1 VATPADRRLNREP
14 DQAAYGGHKADCGPA
29 PMLLGNQKHVE
40 IRPKRATPNVGKQ
53 KINGVERERVEA
65 PLLGS
70 ITKAS
75 RSRAASVEGCQIDKA
90 PR

>member
-1 VATPADRRLNREP
+1 MVVT
-14 DQAAYGGHKADCGPA
+14 KADFGLA

-40 IRPKRATPNVGKQ
+40 IRPKRAPNVGKQ
-53 KINGVERERVEA
+53 KIMASSDTGLKRCRSLVVTA
-65 PLLGS
+65 

>member
-1 VATPADRRLNREP
+1 
-14 DQAAYGGHKADCGPA
+14 
-29 PMLLGNQKHVE
+29 MLLGNQKHVE
-40 IRPKRATPNVGKQ
+40 IRPKRAPNVGKQ
-53 KINGVERERVEA
+53 KIRINGVEREPVEA

-75 RSRAASVEGCQIDKA
+75 RSRAASIEGCQIDKV